1 MPTLHTSNIK
11 DAKLGSNQL
20 SAVYK
25 GSTLIWTASA
35 GDLVLTRAY
44 FKYMPSSGGCQRGQ
58 SAFHL
63 RVLGTHTYDDPG
75 RQYNIQYNLNNG
87 LVWEGSES
95 NWVDDLSTTPGV
107 PFDVRG
113 ANYCTTTSTPEFD
126 TTCRMRFRLS
136 DGIVTDWSYYINART
151 GIPLEVLQDREALPE
166 SKLKNDK

>member
-1 MPTLHTSNIK
+1 MPALNISNIK
-11 DAKLGSNQL
+11 DAKFGSTDL

-25 GSTLIWTASA
+25 GSTLIWDGVA
-35 GDLVLTRAY
+35 GELVLTRAY
-44 FKYMPSSGGCQRGQ
+44 FKRNSSS
-58 SAFHL
+58 SACTRPLTRYDL
-63 RVLGTHTYDDPG
+63 RVVGTHTYDDPG